1 NTGNADDR
9 YTLIISDEAADALR
23 EQGWSVSIPGRSSLT
38 KEVSVSAGKS
48 ATVSLRLEKIRDDAD
63 SNPTLT
69 YEVTSEHMDDDFEGN
84 VQIEQ
89 LKLGEV
95 SLDTSGQ
102 GAKIGAP
109 QVPAIT
115 WVLLAL
121 IAVLAAVLVIL
132 RVNKGVFGRR
142 RKR

>member
-1 NTGNADDR
+1 MASE
-9 YTLIISDEAADALR
+9 LAKK
-23 EQGWSVSIPGRSSLT
+23 GWAVRIPGSSTLT
-38 KEVSVSAGKS
+38 EEVMVSAGKS
-48 ATVSLRLEKIRDDAD
+48 ATIIIHLERTRLDAD
-63 SNPTLT
+63 PNPTLT
-69 YEVTSEHMDDDFEGN
+69 YSITSEHIEPFKGDGK
-84 VQIEQ
+84 VEQ
-89 LKLGEV
+89 LSLGDIG
-95 SLDTSGQ
+95 LDTSGQ

-109 QVPAIT
+109 QAPAMT